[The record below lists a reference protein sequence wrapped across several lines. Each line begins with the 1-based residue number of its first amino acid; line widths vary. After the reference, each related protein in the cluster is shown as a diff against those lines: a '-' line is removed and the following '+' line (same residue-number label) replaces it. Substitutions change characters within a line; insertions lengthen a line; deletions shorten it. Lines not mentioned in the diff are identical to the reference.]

1 MTRGPRLAPTRV
13 ISSTLL
19 VTTGLLATVL
29 GLVHA
34 QGTRTVRDGVYTN
47 TQAARGEALYTK
59 SCAGCHGSALNG
71 GAAPPLVG
79 DASLAFWR
87 TQPVSLLADKIRHT
101 MPPGAAG
108 TLTPPQASDLVAHLL
123 KAGGFPAGSTE
134 LSADA
139 DVSSRITWP
148 QGATAPPATTAAAG
162 KAYPP
167 VGNVT
172 QLMRGVFFPNS
183 NLIFTVQTHDPG
195 APVAKRPPPDPDA
208 GFSWVTWGNDLY
220 SGWELVDYAAVTLA
234 DASPLMLVPGLRCQN
249 GREAPIADRE
259 WIRYTEEMIA
269 VSRKLYALSQTR
281 NQEAVSDATG
291 DLSDA
296 CANCH
301 RAYLDVFPPG
311 GRGRGGP
318 NAGELTNTSGRC
330 KPRK

>member
-34 QGTRTVRDGVYTN
+34 QGTRTVRDGVFSDA
-47 TQAARGEALYTK
+47 QAARGEALYTT

-134 LSADA
+134 LDL
-139 DVSSRITWP
+139 VFYGLP
-148 QGATAPPATTAAAG
+148 VQGMEYALT
-162 KAYPP
+162 
-167 VGNVT
+167 
-172 QLMRGVFFPNS
+172 GVMQIGFPHA
-183 NLIFTVQTHDPG
+183 I
-195 APVAKRPPPDPDA
+195 
-208 GFSWVTWGNDLY
+208 
-220 SGWELVDYAAVTLA
+220 
-234 DASPLMLVPGLRCQN
+234 LVPGTAADFVGGTITYDLV
-249 GREAPIADRE
+249 GTTDGEPLGLEFEAEFMQGTIAGC
-259 WIRYTEEMIA
+259 
-269 VSRKLYALSQTR
+269 VQT
-281 NQEAVSDATG
+281 
-291 DLSDA
+291 
-296 CANCH
+296 
-301 RAYLDVFPPG
+301 
-311 GRGRGGP
+311 
-318 NAGELTNTSGRC
+318 ELTVETG
-330 KPRK
+330 